1 MLGSS
6 IRQIGARLRDA
17 SVTSSELCE
26 AAVRRAE
33 KIKELNAFVTVTKD
47 VAFDGAQQSNFRFS
61 KGKPIGPLDGVPI
74 AVKDNFCTQ
83 GVQTTCASRMLET
96 FNPKYNA
103 TVVQNLLDAGAV
115 LLGKCNMDEF
125 AMGSGTVDSF
135 CGPTKNIWRSKFD
148 PSVQKQN
155 ASGDGPNSQDRHDW
169 HIAGGSSGGCAV
181 AVASGAV
188 FAALGS
194 DTGGSTRNPAAYCG
208 LVGYKPTYG
217 LLSRHGLIPL
227 VNSMDVPAVL
237 TRTVD
242 DAILVLDTVAGWDAK
257 DSTSIAIDERPA
269 CIVNDQNIQNIC
281 VGIPTE
287 YHSPGLSEEVLEAW
301 NIVADIFEHAGAK
314 VIQVSL
320 PHTPASIACYS
331 VLNQC
336 EVASNM
342 ARYDGIEF
350 GLRSSESESSDELF
364 ASSRR
369 KGFGE
374 VVRSR
379 ILAGNYFLLQR
390 NYTKYFVQA
399 LKVRRLIVNDFER
412 VWSSGV
418 DVLLTPT
425 TLSDAPQY
433 KDFIRLENQQQ
444 CVMQDY
450 CTQPVN
456 LAGCPAVSVPIK
468 LSKNGLPISLQLI
481 GKFSDDRMLLSVGRF
496 IEDAVK
502 FPRLNLND

>member
-155 ASGDGPNSQDRHDW
+155 ASGDGPNSQDWHNW

-257 DSTSIAIDERPA
+257 DSTSITIDERPA

-320 PHTPASIACYS
+320 PHTPASMLVYS

-342 ARYDGIEF
+342 ARYDAIGIWFTILQRVNLVMNFLHLHEE
-350 GLRSSESESSDELF
+350 RI
-364 ASSRR
+364 
-369 KGFGE
+369 GE

-379 ILAGNYFLLQR
+379 EFSWKLFLI
-390 NYTKYFVQA
+390 TKGP

-444 CVMQDY
+444 CAMQDY

-456 LAGCPAVSVPIK
+456 LAGCPAISVPIK

-481 GKFSDDRMLLSVGRF
+481 GKFSNDRMLLSVGRF